1 MRLSIVVLIT
11 VLIVGSIVIFLG
23 FLTNEEPAKVSEILT
38 PYEKLEKY
46 KNELEKINQ
55 HNLQI
60 LEDLKEQIKNS
71 DDIHLDQLNE
81 EITVITEVINEN
93 KAELEKVIQKLS
105 QMDSTTW
112 YNAIPSCSIYI
123 IS

>member
-1 MRLSIVVLIT
+1 MRLSVVVLIT

-23 FLTNEEPAKVSEILT
+23 FLTNGEPAKVSEILT

-105 QMDSTTW
+105 QMDSTT
-112 YNAIPSCSIYI
+112 
-123 IS
+123 

>member
-1 MRLSIVVLIT
+1 
-11 VLIVGSIVIFLG
+11 VISLG
-23 FLTNEEPAKVSEILT
+23 FLTNEKPVEVSEILT

-55 HNLQI
+55 YNLQI

-71 DDIHLDQLNE
+71 DDVHLDQLNK
-81 EITVITEVINEN
+81 EIAVLTRVINEN

-105 QMDSTTW
+105 QMDSDT
-112 YNAIPSCSIYI
+112 
-123 IS
+123 

>member
-11 VLIVGSIVIFLG
+11 VLIVGSIVISLG
-23 FLTNEEPAKVSEILT
+23 FLTNEEHVEVSEILT

-55 HNLQI
+55 YNLQI

-71 DDIHLDQLNE
+71 DDVHLDQLNE
-81 EITVITEVINEN
+81 EITVITRVINEN

-105 QMDSTTW
+105 QMDSDT
-112 YNAIPSCSIYI
+112 
-123 IS
+123 

>member
-55 HNLQI
+55 HNLQM
-60 LEDLKEQIKNS
+60 LENLKEQIKNS

-105 QMDSTTW
+105 QMDSTT
-112 YNAIPSCSIYI
+112 
-123 IS
+123 